1 MKRTLSAA
9 EQLDAVGRA
18 QELAQSGTVNSLL
31 DQADALLD
39 RAVSAHRA
47 GKLTDRDAAVALAVI
62 SELWAA
68 AGKATRAI
76 TKGAEAAQSITT
88 T

>member
-1 MKRTLSAA
+1 MKWRSPT
-9 EQLDAVGRA
+9 EAVEAVSRA

-76 TKGAEAAQSITT
+76 IQGTEAAKDLTT
-88 T
+88 